1 MLVKFYYQ
9 CGHIG
14 TMEFNGDKIF
24 IAEKVK
30 RLRKYCCPC
39 CMAKK
44 AEAYALENKLPLL
57 QGSYKQ
63 IAYAHTIRCEI
74 IKYLNQCKKKLPLIK
89 GKQHFL
95 CGLKIFKLKNL
106 LKSQEKAEFWI
117 RNKNVEDLF
126 SLTINQK
133 LLRNYEVVFSL
144 E

>member
-14 TMEFNGDKIF
+14 TMEFKGDKIF

-44 AEAYALENKLPLL
+44 AEIYALENKLPLL

-63 IAYAHTIRCEI
+63 MITYNKLRKLISKKLDIETTIAY
-74 IKYLNQCKKKLPLIK
+74 N
-89 GKQHFL
+89 
-95 CGLKIFKLKNL
+95 
-106 LKSQEKAEFWI
+106 
-117 RNKNVEDLF
+117 
-126 SLTINQK
+126 
-133 LLRNYEVVFSL
+133 
-144 E
+144 